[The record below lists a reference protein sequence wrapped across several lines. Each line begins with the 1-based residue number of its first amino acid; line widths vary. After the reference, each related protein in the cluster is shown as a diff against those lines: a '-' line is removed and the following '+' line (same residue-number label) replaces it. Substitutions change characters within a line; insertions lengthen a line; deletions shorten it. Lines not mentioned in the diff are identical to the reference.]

1 MDFAMKPSDLGTMA
15 TYAPRTGRPGRPSK
29 RLPPVVVLFLKKLCA
44 GESRRRAAKCVMV
57 SPKTIQRWLRDDA
70 KFRKSVRK
78 AEREG
83 RDKALYLRWLNHPF
97 RGLRPPLP
105 KGQRHQ
111 PRPRPRFSC

>member
-1 MDFAMKPSDLGTMA
+1 MNPSDLGTMA

-29 RLPPVVVLFLKKLCA
+29 RMPQVVVLFLKQLCA
-44 GESRRRAAKCVMV
+44 GESRRRAAQFVSV
-57 SPKTIQRWLRDDA
+57 SPKTIQRWLREDA

-83 RDKALYLRWLNHPF
+83 QDKANYLRWLNHPF

-105 KGQRHQ
+105 KGQRHL